1 MTARHLQLRVDIDAD
16 LATRVTLAAMQH
28 GTSVAE
34 EVSAALAEWLLPVPV
49 KPEQL
54 ATVLHFESRGA

>member
-16 LATRVTLAAMQH
+16 LAARVTLAAMKH

-34 EVSAALAEWLLPVPV
+34 EVNAALAQWLRPVTV
-49 KPEQL
+49 EPEQL
-54 ATVLHFESRGA
+54 ATVLQFESRGA